1 MKADTI
7 EVINDPNQI
16 LSLTKDLI
24 ESANEEIFGI
34 FSSSNAFHRQ
44 ERAGMISMARKAYFD
59 RNVEVKI
66 LVPFDE
72 KITQLKDLYREE
84 KGFEIRKM
92 EEESQIT
99 VSVMVIDRKIS
110 LVIELKDDTKQDSVE
125 AIGLGTFSNSTATVR
140 SYVSIFQT
148 LWKQNALYEKL
159 KIHDRLQNEF
169 INMAAH
175 ELRTP
180 IQPILALSQ
189 HLLSPDVTLE
199 DNQRTRYLEIIVRNA
214 ARLQQ
219 LTEDI
224 LDSTKIEMRSL
235 QLKSEKIDLHEIV
248 LQAVQDAK
256 DRLQNPQVHLVLH
269 TDKSENNV
277 VKGDRRRL
285 AQVLAN
291 LLNNSMKFT
300 AKGQIEVSVFAGGSK
315 EPKSRSVF
323 IKVKDTGS
331 GIDQQM
337 MGKLFTKFTTK
348 SITGTGLGLFISK
361 GIIEAHGGDIWAENN
376 SGQISGAAFTIR
388 LPLAE

>member
-34 FSSSNAFHRQ
+34 FSSSSAFHRQ

>member
-300 AKGQIEVSVFAGGSK
+300 AKGQIEVSVFAGGSN
-315 EPKSRSVF
+315 EAKSRSVF